1 MGRMRTMTEH
11 SRMVRGVICTLL
23 GGCCWGFSGS
33 CGQFLFSRYGVD
45 PAWLTVMRM
54 VGAGSMVTVYLLLR
68 HRDRIRVLLH
78 EKRDLLTLVV
88 YALAGLLFSQYT
100 YLAAIEYTNAGTA
113 TVLQYIG
120 PVMLM
125 VLVCLWDRRLPDRR
139 EVLSILLVLAGTF
152 LIATHGDPGS
162 MVISSKG
169 LFWGL
174 LSALSLV
181 FYTLLPK
188 PIIPK
193 YGAVMVTG
201 LGTFVGGV
209 VFLVLYRPWPLLID
223 LDLPGI
229 LALGGMVIC
238 GTLMAHPLYLQGVN
252 DIGPVK
258 ASMLASVEPVA
269 ATVLSV
275 VWLKSDFVFM
285 DFIGFVCI
293 IATVFLLAQAD
304 SEKAPPDAVESAG
317 DTL

>member
-1 MGRMRTMTEH
+1 MGSALWH
-11 SRMVRGVICTLL
+11 L
-23 GGCCWGFSGS
+23 
-33 CGQFLFSRYGVD
+33 
-45 PAWLTVMRM
+45 
-54 VGAGSMVTVYLLLR
+54 VTVYLLLR

-275 VWLKSDFVFM
+275 VWHWRA
-285 DFIGFVCI
+285 IQVCM
-293 IATVFLLAQAD
+293 
-304 SEKAPPDAVESAG
+304 
-317 DTL
+317 